1 MCSFT
6 FEFRVCAQDDA
17 ERLLL
22 MAQLSGR
29 NVQGRP
35 INSSKGGMHFL
46 PLLSAEDQKEVSRE
60 REWGQD
66 DAGGSGSEFDNP
78 TFDISREEDSEQS
91 DV

>member
-1 MCSFT
+1 MKFSS
-6 FEFRVCAQDDA
+6 RRDA
-17 ERLLL
+17 LPRRAALRPADPEGGG
-22 MAQLSGR
+22 SGR